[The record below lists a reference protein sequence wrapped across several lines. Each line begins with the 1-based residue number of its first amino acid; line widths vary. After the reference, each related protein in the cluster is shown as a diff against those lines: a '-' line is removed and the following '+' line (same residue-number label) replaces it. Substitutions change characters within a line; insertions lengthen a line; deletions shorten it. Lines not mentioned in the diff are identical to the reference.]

1 MHNRKALRANAG
13 LWPWEGV
20 SRRDCSNPPTPMP
33 LLAHK
38 GSLGKATVFRSA
50 HTKYP
55 IKKGFKFP
63 PLSWAKINLNSI
75 YSARI
80 PTEQVIAHNR
90 SARWQQLKG
99 ETLIQSGICF
109 QRPSWAQ
116 ASAVEKQVEC
126 SLCSHQTKAYI
137 KLHKSSIVGRST
149 ADKEIL
155 QSAAGMILPRWPV
168 MKLQ

>member
-1 MHNRKALRANAG
+1 MQGYG
-13 LWPWEGV
+13 LGRE
-20 SRRDCSNPPTPMP
+20 SADETAAPPPPQHTHTPMP

-90 SARWQQLKG
+90 SAR
-99 ETLIQSGICF
+99 
-109 QRPSWAQ
+109 
-116 ASAVEKQVEC
+116 
-126 SLCSHQTKAYI
+126 
-137 KLHKSSIVGRST
+137 
-149 ADKEIL
+149 
-155 QSAAGMILPRWPV
+155 
-168 MKLQ
+168 